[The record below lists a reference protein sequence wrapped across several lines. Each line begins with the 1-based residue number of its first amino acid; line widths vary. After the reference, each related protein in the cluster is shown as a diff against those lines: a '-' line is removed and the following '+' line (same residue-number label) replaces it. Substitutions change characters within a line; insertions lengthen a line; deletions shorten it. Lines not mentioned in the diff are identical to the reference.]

1 MTLEKS
7 CLLASSCKLAGN
19 ERFCNQTCF
28 PHTRLH
34 GENGDGGL
42 LAIAN
47 IPTKYR
53 TSTLETLP
61 IQADNP
67 RSYAIAQKF
76 GATVYEKVQEG
87 VGLYLY
93 GVPNEANPKG
103 TGTGKTTTAIAL
115 VIEYLRERVRMEAKG
130 IRPIDGLPAYF
141 VKMSKFQNVYNSMFR
156 GSREKT
162 EENADVFA
170 ALKKKMTTADLLVI
184 DDVGLRGM
192 TEALQ
197 NELYEIIDERE
208 MNGKSTIL
216 TSNTPLSMMAEI
228 VSEQVVSRIDGMAY
242 QVSLGGVDH
251 RKKEF

>member
-1 MTLEKS
+1 MTLENT
-7 CLLASSCKLAGN
+7 CLLAASCKLAGN
-19 ERFCNQTCF
+19 ERYCNATCF

-53 TSTLETLP
+53 TSTLERLP
-61 IQADNP
+61 IQQDNP

-76 GATVYEKVQEG
+76 GSTIYEKVQEG

-115 VIEYLRERVRMEAKG
+115 IIEYLRERVRMEAKG
-130 IRPIDGLPAYF
+130 IKPIDGLPAYF

-156 GSREKT
+156 GSKDKT
-162 EENADVFA
+162 EEAANIFS
-170 ALKKKMTTADLLVI
+170 ALKKKMTSADLLVI
-184 DDVGLRGM
+184 DDIGLRGM

-197 NELYEIIDERE
+197 NELYEVIDERE
-208 MNGKSTIL
+208 MNGRSTIL
-216 TSNTPLSMMAEI
+216 TSNTPLDDMGEI

-242 QVSLGGVDH
+242 QIPLGGKDY